1 MTKKILPLLL
11 AAMCLHATAALAQLG
26 LGKPK
31 DIAIVKGQPLIV
43 LLKDEDPDELKKLA
57 KKPDELADYKAYVAD
72 YNTEMQ
78 ALAPQLWHFSPSVE
92 FHHEAELKDLR
103 KAKGQQ
109 HGLLRQMELVT
120 VHRHAIGGAAAQVA
134 GAIPNYFYTSDA
146 VSSLVLELVGDGDE
160 SQVAR
165 VSLAP
170 GPIYHSDY
178 IFAFKSMQDY
188 IQRRASGGSSSDFKE
203 EIAANGK
210 KLKTKILLL
219 EQDDTK
225 DRLTPAQ
232 IKQAYPFKYQI
243 VPRATIEQAVAAAD
257 ARYAYVRMMPAT
269 GSIMMQIVVDAADQS
284 LLVYS
289 MPNRVRVMGI
299 GGGQQI
305 GQSNLKDF
313 AQFATGK

>member
-1 MTKKILPLLL
+1 MTKKILLLSL
-11 AAMCLHATAALAQLG
+11 AALGLRATTALAQLG

-31 DIAIVKGQPLIV
+31 DIAIVKNQPLLV

-57 KKPDELADYKAYVAD
+57 KKPDELADYKAYIAD

-92 FHHEAELKDLR
+92 FRHESELKALR
-103 KAKGQQ
+103 KTKGEQ
-109 HGLLRQMELVT
+109 HGLLRQMDLVT
-120 VHRHAIGGAAAQVA
+120 VRRHSAGGSMSQPA
-134 GAIPNYFYTSDA
+134 GAIPNYYYTSDA
-146 VSSLVLELVGDGDE
+146 VSSIVLELIGDGDE

-165 VSLAP
+165 VALAP

-188 IQRRASGGSSSDFKE
+188 MQHRASRSSNSDVRE
-203 EIAANGK
+203 EIAANGP

-219 EQDDTK
+219 EEDDTK
-225 DRLTPAQ
+225 EKLTPSQ
-232 IKQAYPFKYQI
+232 IKQAYPFKCQV

-269 GSIMMQIVVDAADQS
+269 GSITMQMVVDAADQS
-284 LLVYS
+284 LLGYS
-289 MPNRVRVMGI
+289 MPNHVRIMGV
-299 GGGQQI
+299 GGGQHI
-305 GQSNLKDF
+305 GPGNLKDF
-313 AQFATGK
+313 AKFAAGK